1 MGTLGT
7 LERDGLIVGGFPTV
21 SQGITLTGPAEF
33 KRGDVVGQ
41 NEDSV
46 IKLVDSTATDGS
58 QNVIGIICDD
68 ITVADGETAENT
80 IYVKGEFARRFLQFG
95 GTDTADTHLRQMTKD
110 GMIIR
115 STRV

>member
-33 KRGDVVGQ
+33 KRGDVVGV
-41 NEDSV
+41 NGDGV
-46 IKLVDSTATDGS
+46 VVMVDSSATDGS
-58 QNVIGIICDD
+58 QSVIGIICDNVT
-68 ITVADGETAENT
+68 IADGETAEST
-80 IYVKGEFARRFLQFG
+80 IYIKGEFSRRFMQFG
-95 GTDTADTHLRQMTKD
+95 GSDTADTHLRQMAKD